1 MSNFA
6 NQGNCVIMI
15 SSELP
20 EVMGMSDKIV
30 VFKEGKSIAV
40 RERKDFNQDD
50 LMSLASDGIKE
61 KIV

>member
-1 MSNFA
+1 
-6 NQGNCVIMI
+6 
-15 SSELP
+15 
-20 EVMGMSDKIV
+20 MGMSDKIV